1 MCATVLLIV
10 AGRDAEGDLAAA
22 EPAANEA
29 EHEAE
34 DPAQSALLL
43 VHVCHAGLP
52 AELAGDSNRMVWPV
66 VDWEL
71 TSLTLNHNH
80 LGTWLRHHDL
90 LSWSLHH
97 HWLSRGSILLAPHRL
112 RGVLG
117 LLLVEHW
124 LLLGHA
130 LSDTGSVYL
139 L

>member
-1 MCATVLLIV
+1 MCAAVLLIV
-10 AGRDAEGDLAAA
+10 AGRDAEWDQAAA

-34 DPAQSALLL
+34 DPAQGALLL

-52 AELAGDSNRMVWPV
+52 AELASDSNRMVWPV

-71 TSLTLNHNH
+71 TNLTLNHNH
-80 LGTWLRHHDL
+80 LGTRLRNHDR
-90 LSWSLHH
+90 LSWH
-97 HWLSRGSILLAPHRL
+97 HWLSRGSILLASHRL

-117 LLLVEHW
+117 LPLVERW
-124 LLLGHA
+124 LLLGRA
-130 LSDTGSVYL
+130 MSDTGSVYL

>member
-10 AGRDAEGDLAAA
+10 AGRDAEGDQAAA

-97 HWLSRGSILLAPHRL
+97 HWLSRGSILLASHRL